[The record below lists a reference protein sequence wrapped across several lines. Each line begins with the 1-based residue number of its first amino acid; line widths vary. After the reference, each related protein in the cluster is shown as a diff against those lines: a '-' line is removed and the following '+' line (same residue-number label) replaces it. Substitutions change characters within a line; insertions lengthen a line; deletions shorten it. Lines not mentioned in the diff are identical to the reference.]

1 VTSREWEAEHVVGP
15 DRASALVEAQFPLL
29 RGLRVEPM
37 AEGWDNTVHVVG
49 REWVFRFPRRAM
61 ALPGVRREIAVLP
74 RVASRLPLPVP
85 LPELVGEPTDGYPWP
100 FWGARLLPGTELA
113 DAGVPDRDRVELG
126 RRTGQFLHVLH
137 SPALTALAGDL
148 PVDPMRRADAVL
160 RAAMADEWLGRL
172 RRRGLPAGIGGMDDL
187 LVEGARL
194 GPPAGEA
201 RLAHG
206 DLHVRHLLVDDRGA
220 AAAVID
226 WGDVCLADP
235 AVDLALAYAAFAGAA
250 RAALLDAY
258 GDVPPEQE
266 LRARVL
272 AVCLSAVLAEY
283 AAADGRDALLAEA
296 LAGLRRAVA

>member
-1 VTSREWEAEHVVGP
+1 MTPEWEAEHVVGP
-15 DRASALVEAQFPLL
+15 DRAAALVAAQFPSL
-29 RGLRVEPM
+29 RGLPVEPM

-61 ALPGVRREIAVLP
+61 VLPGVRREIAVLP
-74 RVASRLPLPVP
+74 RVASWLPLPVP
-85 LPELVGEPTDGYPWP
+85 VPELVGEPTDGYPWP
-100 FWGARLLPGTELA
+100 FLGARLLPGTELA

-148 PVDPMRRADAVL
+148 PVDPMRRADASL
-160 RAAMADEWLGRL
+160 RAAMADEWLARL
-172 RRRGLPAGIGGMDDL
+172 RQRGLPAGIGGMDDL

-194 GPPAGEA
+194 GPPAGEP

-206 DLHVRHLLVDDRGA
+206 DLHVRHVLVGDRGA
-220 AAAVID
+220 ATGVID

-235 AVDLALAYAAFAGAA
+235 AVDLALAYAAFSGAA
-250 RAALLDAY
+250 RAALLDAH
-258 GDVPPEQE
+258 GDVSAEQE

-283 AAADGRDALLAEA
+283 AAAEGREALLAEA
-296 LAGLRRAVA
+296 LAGLRRAVT